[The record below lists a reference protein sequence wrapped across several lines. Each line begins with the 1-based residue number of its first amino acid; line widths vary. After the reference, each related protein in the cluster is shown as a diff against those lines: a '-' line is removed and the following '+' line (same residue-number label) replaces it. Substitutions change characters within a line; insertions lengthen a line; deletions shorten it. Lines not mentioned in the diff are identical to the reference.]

1 MEWIKYKIGL
11 LSLRWELVVSYSP
24 LKSVAVLGDD
34 QFVDDLYGDEV
45 GPLYSCCGPVINS
58 NPCSFFVEDCYS
70 IVHDCK
76 RFHVAFLQN
85 VARSVDAQSET
96 ARMPSSHS
104 ATMLSSSCS
113 MVW

>member
-45 GPLYSCCGPVINS
+45 GPLYIGTVRVTP
-58 NPCSFFVEDCYS
+58 
-70 IVHDCK
+70 
-76 RFHVAFLQN
+76 
-85 VARSVDAQSET
+85 
-96 ARMPSSHS
+96 
-104 ATMLSSSCS
+104 
-113 MVW
+113 